1 MNKKLFQFI
10 FYFSLVAVAFVSCD
24 DEMDDVET
32 PVTGNK
38 YLIEAD
44 LQFTIPKGVI
54 DLTIA
59 TASIEYP
66 ELSEFGDLINSGV
79 DVYRITYKTTFDDN
93 PVIASGV
100 VAIPDVD
107 GDYPVLSYQNGTNT
121 EHSKAPSVD
130 SENQLFQIL
139 EMMGS
144 TGFIISLPDYLG
156 FGESDDMFHPY
167 LHRESTVQTVTDMLE
182 AVREFIDNEDGI
194 SLNDD
199 LYLAGYSQGGWATM
213 QVQQA
218 IEADA
223 GFAYNLKASACSA
236 GPYNLVTL
244 NEYVVGLEDYLQPY
258 FLAYIF
264 NSYLKLGLTTPI
276 NTVFQEP
283 YAGKIPTMFDGQTS
297 GADLNAELTTT
308 ISDLFTPKYL
318 AGWNTEAGYL
328 PFLDMLD
335 DNSVPAFLPTVP
347 TTLFYG
353 TADTYVP
360 PIVSEEK
367 YDEFIAAGAST
378 NLVQKVPLEGL
389 DHSGGILPA
398 GVASILWFLE
408 MENAEM

>member
-1 MNKKLFQFI
+1 MNKKLFLL
-10 FYFSLVAVAFVSCD
+10 YFSLIVVAFISCD
-24 DEMDDVET
+24 HMDDVE
-32 PVTGNK
+32 PVTPAND
-38 YLIEAD
+38 YLVDAE
-44 LQFTIPKGVI
+44 LQFRISKTVI

-59 TASIEYP
+59 AASAQYP
-66 ELSEFGDLINSGV
+66 ELSAVSDHIYSGV
-79 DVYRITYKTTFDDN
+79 DVYKITYKTTFNDN
-93 PVIASGV
+93 PVLASGV

-121 EHSKAPSVD
+121 EHSKTPSVD
-130 SENQLFQIL
+130 SENQLFKML
-139 EMMGS
+139 KMMGS

-167 LHRESTVQTVTDMLE
+167 LHQESTVQTVTDMLE
-182 AVREFIDNEDGI
+182 AVREFIDDKDGI

-223 GFAYNLKASACSA
+223 GFTYNLKASACSA

-244 NEYVVGLEDYLQPY
+244 NEYVVGLEDYPQPY

-264 NSYLKLGLTTPI
+264 NSYLKLGLETPV
-276 NTVFQEP
+276 NTVFQAP
-283 YAGKIPTMFDGQTS
+283 YADKIETMFDGQTS

-308 ISDLFTPKYL
+308 VSDLFTSEYL
-318 AGWNTEAGYL
+318 AGWDSDANYA
-328 PFLDMLD
+328 PVIDMLHA
-335 DNSVPAFLPTVP
+335 NSVPAFVPTVP

-367 YDEFIAAGAST
+367 YEEFIEAGAST
-378 NLVQKVPLEGL
+378 NLVQKIHLDGL
-389 DHSGGILPA
+389 DHQGGVLPS

-408 MENAEM
+408 LKNAAM